1 MMKKFRPVLE
11 ALEER
16 DTPSGGSM
24 MHGPTFT
31 VDGNTLN
38 IWGARH
44 TSNFL
49 HIMDDGLGGPGS
61 ITLMYNGQNFS
72 GVTAGATINT
82 INIWGGHRNDFV
94 RFTLNGGASSSM
106 TVNAW
111 LGLGNDTFVAELPAG
126 SGGAVQSGGTYTF
139 NADGGSGH
147 DFLAMNAYGGLLNIG
162 VGSTLTANFVGG
174 SGKDLMV
181 LNYDGDIDGTLNFTA
196 DGHHGRDMVFA
207 NVNFR
212 TDPASLPGTANIH
225 VRGGE
230 HAYMSVLVRNHDPAT
245 ANVVNALVD
254 GNYESKQQV
263 VVTNNVVVRNLGRRS
278 SLWIVT

>member
-1 MMKKFRPVLE
+1 MRKFRPVLE
-11 ALEER
+11 SLEER

-44 TSNFL
+44 ASNFL

-72 GVTAGATINT
+72 GVTASATINT
-82 INIWGGHRNDFV
+82 INIWGGHRHDYV
-94 RFTLNGGASSSM
+94 QFTLTGGASSSM

-111 LGLGNDTFVAELPAG
+111 LGLGNDWFVAELPAG
-126 SGGAVQSGGTYTF
+126 SGAAVFGGASYTF
-139 NADGGSGH
+139 NADGGAGH
-147 DFLAMNAYGGLLNIG
+147 DFLALNAYGGLLNLG
-162 VGSTLTANFVGG
+162 FDSTLTANFVGG
-174 SGKDLMV
+174 AGNDLIV
-181 LNYDGDIDGTLNFTA
+181 LNYDGDSDGTLNFTA
-196 DGHHGRDMVFA
+196 DGRHGRDQIFA

-212 TDPASLPGTANIH
+212 EDFASLPGTANIH

-230 HAYMSVLVRNHDPAT
+230 RAYMSVLARNYDPAT

-254 GNYESKQQV
+254 GNHAPNQQV
-263 VVTNNVVVRNLGRRS
+263 VITNNVVVRNLGRRFS
-278 SLWIVT
+278 MWIVA